1 MAVFLSGFFVIKAF
15 YVILASLGLMKSITL
30 SIAIT
35 VLAVTLL
42 MSEGHL
48 VNTSIAQGNQ
58 TNQSG
63 GGGQQNQ
70 TGGQNTTLQ
79 VEGTSGID
87 QSLARNESAGGG
99 GMAPG

>member
-1 MAVFLSGFFVIKAF
+1 
-15 YVILASLGLMKSITL
+15 
-30 SIAIT
+30 
-35 VLAVTLL
+35 
-42 MSEGHL
+42 MSVGHL

-70 TGGQNTTLQ
+70 TGGGGGQNTTLQ
-79 VEGTSGID
+79 VEGTSGLD

-99 GMAPG
+99 GIAPD

>member
-1 MAVFLSGFFVIKAF
+1 
-15 YVILASLGLMKSITL
+15 
-30 SIAIT
+30 
-35 VLAVTLL
+35 
-42 MSEGHL
+42 MSVGHL

-70 TGGQNTTLQ
+70 TGGGGQNTTLQ
-79 VEGTSGID
+79 VEGTSGVD

-99 GMAPG
+99 GMVPD